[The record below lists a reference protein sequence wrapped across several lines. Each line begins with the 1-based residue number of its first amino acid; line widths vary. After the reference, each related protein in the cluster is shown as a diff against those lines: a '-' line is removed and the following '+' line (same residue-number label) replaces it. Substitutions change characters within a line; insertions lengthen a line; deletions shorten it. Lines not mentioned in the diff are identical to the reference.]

1 MSQATN
7 TDQAYDVAAYSRR
20 AGVLVLAAAAVVPLM
35 LQTHGICAGSL
46 WNPGFFSDGQA
57 LFEWPH
63 WALVATLVVTGLML
77 TRAANT
83 PIAAAVALV
92 VAAQLAGA
100 GIVAQ
105 HHWRGAAGPGCG
117 YWTNQHF
124 IKIIAIVAAVAATI
138 AALACLQVVW
148 TTRREGSAAVRS
160 AGAPIRLARLIIGL
174 LVAAALPLLLAIGD
188 PSAHDKTS
196 LGAFA
201 LMWSLPWGGALA
213 LTAWLPRAAAV
224 ATGLTVA
231 VSAASAYP
239 TYELVHVDHNWIAV
253 LVGLVSGLLVAALRS
268 GSAERTRASLGEEPP
283 R

>member
-20 AGVLVLAAAAVVPLM
+20 AGALVLAAAAIVPLM
-35 LQTHGICAGSL
+35 LQTHGTCGGSRN
-46 WNPGFFSDGQA
+46 NPGFFSDGQA

-63 WALVATLVVTGLML
+63 WAFVAVLLVAGLML

-83 PIAAAVALV
+83 PMAAAVALV

-105 HHWRGAAGPGCG
+105 HHWRGAAGPACG
-117 YWTNQHF
+117 YWTNQQL
-124 IKIIAIVAAVAATI
+124 IKTTAIIAAVAATI

-148 TTRREGSAAVRS
+148 ATRRASPAPARSLGTPVHLASMVVGVLVAVALPFLLAVGDSAAQDR
-160 AGAPIRLARLIIGL
+160 
-174 LVAAALPLLLAIGD
+174 
-188 PSAHDKTS
+188 TS

-201 LMWSLPWGGALA
+201 LLWSLPWGGALVLSA
-213 LTAWLPRAAAV
+213 FLARPVAV
-224 ATGLTVA
+224 AVALSVA

-239 TYELVHVDHNWIAV
+239 DYALVQVEHHGIAL
-253 LVGLVSGLLVAALRS
+253 LVGLVSGLLVVTLRTLTTE
-268 GSAERTRASLGEEPP
+268 GDRSAELT
-283 R
+283 